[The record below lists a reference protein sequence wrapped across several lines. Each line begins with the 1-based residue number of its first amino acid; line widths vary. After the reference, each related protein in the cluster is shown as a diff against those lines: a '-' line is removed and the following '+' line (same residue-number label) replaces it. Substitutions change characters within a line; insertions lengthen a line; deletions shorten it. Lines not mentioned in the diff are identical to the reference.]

1 MRNGNMNTECSQRL
15 EAAKE
20 VCRAAGGVA
29 KRYFE
34 QLETLTVEQKGHQ
47 DLVSEADKNVELHIR
62 QFLAEHFPDDGIVGE
77 EHAPQVGSSGYTWVI
92 DPIDGTAN
100 FLAGIP
106 AWVVVLA
113 CVHDGQTVLGAIFD
127 PNHNEMFA
135 AAAGHGAFRNE
146 RAMAVS
152 TSTGLKHGSVGV
164 GFSARVSEL
173 NICHLIS
180 ELIQRGGVF
189 YRNASGALSL
199 VYVADGRLLGYVEEH
214 MNAWDCLAGQLL
226 VKEAGGQVEPQN
238 ADQMIASGGRI
249 VVGISSV
256 FAELQ
261 EISEQSFDS
270 IKGA

>member
-1 MRNGNMNTECSQRL
+1 MNAEWSQRF

-29 KRYFE
+29 KGYFE

-62 QFLAEHFPDDGIVGE
+62 QFLAEHFPDDGIIGE
-77 EHAPQVGSSGYTWVI
+77 EHNPTTGTSEYKWVI

-113 CVHDGQTVLGAIFD
+113 CVHNGRTVLGVIYD
-127 PNHNEMFA
+127 PNHNEIFTA
-135 AAAGHGAFRNE
+135 VAGHGAYRNE

-152 TSTGLKHGSVGV
+152 TSTGLRQGSVGV
-164 GFSARVSEL
+164 GFSARVREL
-173 NICHLIS
+173 NICQVIS

-238 ADQMIASGGRI
+238 ADQMIVSGGRV
-249 VVGISSV
+249 VVGIPSV

-261 EISEQSFDS
+261 EISDHSFDA
-270 IKGA
+270 IKGD

>member
-1 MRNGNMNTECSQRL
+1 MRNGIMNAEWSQRF

-20 VCRAAGGVA
+20 VCRAAGDVA
-29 KRYFE
+29 IGYFE

-62 QFLAEHFPDDGIVGE
+62 QFLAEHFPDDGVVGE
-77 EHAPQVGSSGYTWVI
+77 EHAPLIGSSGYTWVI

-113 CVHDGQTVLGAIFD
+113 CVHEGQTVLGVIFD
-127 PNHNEMFA
+127 PNHNEMFT
-135 AAAGHGAFRNE
+135 AAAGHGAYRNE

-152 TSTGLKHGSVGV
+152 TSTGLSHGTVGV
-164 GFSARVSEL
+164 GFSARVREL
-173 NICHLIS
+173 NICQVIS

-226 VKEAGGQVEPQN
+226 VKEAGGRVEPQN
-238 ADQMIASGGRI
+238 ADHMIASGGRV
-249 VVGISSV
+249 VVGIPAI
-256 FAELQ
+256 FDALI
-261 EISEQSFDS
+261 EISDQSFDP